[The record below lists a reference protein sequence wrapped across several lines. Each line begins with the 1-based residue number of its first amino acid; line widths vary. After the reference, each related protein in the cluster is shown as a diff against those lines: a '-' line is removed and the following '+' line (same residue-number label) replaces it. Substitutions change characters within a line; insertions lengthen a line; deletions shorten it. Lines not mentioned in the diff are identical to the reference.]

1 MASLLTPS
9 VSRKGHSGGVIL
21 SVLALTLMLGRSA
34 PPLNYRTQ
42 DGKPA
47 VVHWPASKS
56 QPLIVNFWAS
66 WCGPCREELPRLERA
81 ALGGRT
87 RVLALNFGES
97 AGTAQAYLGREGLG
111 QLPVGYVSASDPQLW
126 PIPGL
131 PSSFLLDGAG
141 VVRRV
146 QYGPL
151 NEATLNSWL
160 GLNLK

>member
-1 MASLLTPS
+1 MQS
-9 VSRKGHSGGVIL
+9 VSCQRQSERVIL
-21 SVLALTLMLGRSA
+21 MMLALSLGKVA

-42 DGKPA
+42 DGRVIALSQIAPSRSA
-47 VVHWPASKS
+47 PRS

-81 ALGGRT
+81 ALGGRV
-87 RVLALNFGES
+87 RVLALNFGEA
-97 AGTAQAYLGREGLG
+97 AGTAQAYLKREGLSK
-111 QLPVGYVSASDPQLW
+111 LPVGYVSAGDPQLW

-131 PSSFLLDGAG
+131 PSSFLLDTAG

-160 GLNLK
+160 ALNLK